1 MSPETWKPFLTWL
14 QAQLGDIP
22 YLLISSTFETLY
34 MTLTATAFATLL
46 GIPLGVI
53 LYATRRGRFLANPF
67 VYYPLGI
74 VVNIGRSI
82 PYLILALWIIPF
94 TRAIVGVS
102 IGNTAAIVPLTLSA
116 APFIARMV
124 ENMLNEVPGG
134 LVEAAQAMG
143 ASPVQIVRKVLLPE
157 ALPGLTNA
165 LTITLI
171 ALIGYSA
178 IAGSLG
184 AGGLGKVAYAYGYL
198 RYRPDIMFYTVCVI
212 VFVVQLIQWL
222 GDTLVKRFDHR

>member
-1 MSPETWKPFLTWL
+1 MSPETWKPFLAWL
-14 QAQLGDIP
+14 QVQIGDIP
-22 YLLISSTFETLY
+22 YLLVSSTCETLY

-46 GIPLGVI
+46 GVPLGVI
-53 LYATRRGRFLANPF
+53 LYATRRGRFLANPL

-124 ENMLNEVPGG
+124 ENMLNEVPAG

-171 ALIGYSA
+171 ALIGY
-178 IAGSLG
+178 
-184 AGGLGKVAYAYGYL
+184 
-198 RYRPDIMFYTVCVI
+198 
-212 VFVVQLIQWL
+212 
-222 GDTLVKRFDHR
+222 